1 MRRRWTGRD
10 ATPRRTWHKQAGIY
24 SGHMEKT
31 RFVYHGACGG
41 MMWFAGWLF
50 TLGYLKLGF
59 WPGAL
64 ALIIWPYH
72 IGVAIAGL
80 HH

>member
-1 MRRRWTGRD
+1 MDKIRVV
-10 ATPRRTWHKQAGIY
+10 Q
-24 SGHMEKT
+24 
-31 RFVYHGACGG
+31 HGTCGG
-41 MMWFAGWLF
+41 LLWFAGWLF
-50 TLGYLKLGF
+50 TIGYLKLGL

-72 IGVAIAGL
+72 IGVAVAAL